1 MGKNIAE
8 SIMGAVVLIIA
19 GTFLYLFYSTAWI
32 DIGQGYELTAG
43 FEKIGGLRP
52 GSDVRVNGITVGS
65 VIENSLL
72 PDDLTPI
79 VRMSIKQGVKLPTD
93 TVAMIASE
101 GILGGKYVRLK
112 PGSAKT
118 FLAAGEEIKNTE
130 DFQSLEDQVG
140 RIIFFA
146 TSDPLA
152 EGGTK

>member
-1 MGKNIAE
+1 MGGE
-8 SIMGAVVLIIA
+8 
-19 GTFLYLFYSTAWI
+19 
-32 DIGQGYELTAG
+32 
-43 FEKIGGLRP
+43 
-52 GSDVRVNGITVGS
+52 
-65 VIENSLL
+65 
-72 PDDLTPI
+72 
-79 VRMSIKQGVKLPTD
+79 
-93 TVAMIASE
+93 
-101 GILGGKYVRLK
+101 YVSWK